1 MPTTSRGYHY
11 PAATDT
17 PVDVPAVL
25 ALLAGDIDADAT
37 AFTPTNWAVATFQNA
52 AAVTPVATGLTTVA
66 SSSLT
71 LGTGLALMKV
81 SLLVNYNTNVAN
93 AVEAIWTA
101 TWGAATFVGSGNRWS
116 RGSASGTTSIV
127 WNIDMW
133 LVSPASGTN
142 TLTIQSQTNAGPAQV
157 PAGGCRVLVELMK

>member
-37 AFTPTNWAVATFQNA
+37 AFTPTNWAFATFQNA
-52 AAVTPVATGLTTVA
+52 AAVTPVATGLTTVTSA
-66 SSSLT
+66 SIVV
-71 LGTGLALMKV
+71 GAGVGLMKV
-81 SLLVNYNTNVAN
+81 SMLVNYNTNVAN

-101 TWGAATFVGSGNRWS
+101 TYGATPLLGSGARWA
-116 RGSASGTTSIV
+116 RGSSSGTTSIV
-127 WNIDMW
+127 WNVDMW
-133 LVSPASGTN
+133 LPSPAAGTA
-142 TLTIQSQTNAGPAQV
+142 TLTIQSQTSAGPAQV
-157 PAGGCRVLVELMK
+157 PIGGCRVLVELMK